1 MQNTVMNMFSRRRN
15 RATATDDIEK
25 PLPQAQSDRHAIS
38 AHEAELKVRQMI
50 KDLSQEKKKRAQ

>member
-1 MQNTVMNMFSRRRN
+1 MNMFSRRRN
-15 RATATDDIEK
+15 RATSTDDIEK